1 MPSSISIEKNV
12 YISTKSELNV
22 APKFTRQL
30 LFSSVR
36 KAWGFVP
43 LKKSRCVRS
52 VLSFSFRRGQ
62 SSGKRELM
70 VFPPFSFSASTSD
83 YKTFSFFISFG
94 SGGTDH
100 LHGG

>member
-1 MPSSISIEKNV
+1 
-12 YISTKSELNV
+12 
-22 APKFTRQL
+22 
-30 LFSSVR
+30 VR